1 MCFRRL
7 LLIPALLILLG
18 SASAQDQAPPMPK
31 KNPPM
36 TPTTRLAAA
45 KTAFLK
51 NAGGS
56 SIPFDVIATSIEGW
70 GRFSIVN
77 SPDNAD
83 IIVEVLSPTGGGSV
97 SVSSSTNSP
106 SRNGQPESSTTTS
119 REIGTGTIKLTVID
133 GKSKSVLWM
142 ATEQPKSALRKKAQ
156 EDNLVSAAEKLF
168 SKFHDR
174 VEPPLTQ

>member
-1 MCFRRL
+1 MVMRRL
-7 LLIPALLILLG
+7 PLLISAFVLLT
-18 SASAQDQAPPMPK
+18 AAWAQDTAPPMPK
-31 KNPPM
+31 KNPPV

-56 SIPFDVIATSIEGW
+56 SIPFDVISTSMEGW

-77 SPDNAD
+77 TPDNAD

-97 SVSSSTNSP
+97 SVSSTTNAP

-119 REIGTGTIKLTVID
+119 RDIGTGPIKLTVID
-133 GKSKSVLWM
+133 GKSKSTLWTG
-142 ATEQPKSALRKKAQ
+142 TEQPKSALRKKAQ
-156 EDNLVSAAEKLF
+156 QDNLVSAAEKLF
-168 SKFHDR
+168 SRFHDR